1 MKMQWQDVCSVADLH
16 ENSGVCA
23 VVNYLQVAIF
33 YLPNDEQGVYAINNY
48 DPIGKAN
55 VLSRGI
61 VGDING
67 EPVVASPLY
76 KQHFNLYTGVCVE
89 DTSVVPVPVYA
100 CRIHNDRVEVDTRSV
115 APLWQFIENSSSNNM
130 RQHGVTT

>member
-1 MKMQWQDVCSVADLH
+1 MQWQDVCSVSDLQ

-23 VVNYLQVAIF
+23 LVNYLQVAIF
-33 YLPNDEQGVYAINNY
+33 YLPSDEQGVYAINNY

-67 EPVVASPLY
+67 QPVVASPLY
-76 KQHFNLYTGVCVE
+76 KQHFNLQTGVCLE
-89 DTSVVPVPVYA
+89 DISAVPVPVYA
-100 CRIHNDRVEVDTRSV
+100 CRIHKGRVQVDTRPV
-115 APLWQFIENSSSNNM
+115 APLLQLIGSGTSMN
-130 RQHGVTT
+130 RQQNGITA

>member
-1 MKMQWQDVCSVADLH
+1 MQWQDVCSVSDLQ

-23 VVNYLQVAIF
+23 LVNYLQVAIF
-33 YLPNDEQGVYAINNY
+33 YLPDDSQGIYAINNY

-67 EPVVASPLY
+67 EPVVSSPLY
-76 KQHFNLYTGVCVE
+76 KQHFDLHTGVCLE
-89 DTSVVPVPVYA
+89 DESVVPVPVYA
-100 CRIHNDRVEVDTRSV
+100 CRIHNGRVEVDTRSI
-115 APLWQFIENSSSNNM
+115 ALLLHTIETSSNAPK
-130 RQHGVTT
+130 HEVTS

>member
-1 MKMQWQDVCSVADLH
+1 MQWQDVCSVSDLQ

-23 VVNYLQVAIF
+23 LVNYLQVAIF
-33 YLPNDEQGVYAINNY
+33 YLPNDEHGVYAINNY

-67 EPVVASPLY
+67 ELVVASPLY
-76 KQHFNLYTGVCVE
+76 KQHFNLHTGICLE
-89 DTSVVPVPVYA
+89 DKFVVPVPVYA
-100 CRIHNDRVEVDTRSV
+100 CRLHEGRVEIDTRLV
-115 APLWQFIENSSSNNM
+115 APLRHLIENSTNA
-130 RQHGVTT
+130 QQAGVSA

>member
-1 MKMQWQDVCSVADLH
+1 MQWTDVCSVSDLQ

-23 VVNYLQVAIF
+23 LVNGVQVAIF
-33 YLPNDEQGVYAINNY
+33 YLPTDEQSIYAIGNY

-67 EPVVASPLY
+67 HKVVASPLY
-76 KQHFNLYTGVCVE
+76 KQHFDLQTGACLE
-89 DTSVVPVPVYA
+89 DDTVTVPVYA
-100 CRIHNDRVEVDTRSV
+100 CQIEDDKVQVDTRLI
-115 APLWQFIENSSSNNM
+115 APLRQLIEDSTNT
-130 RQHGVTT
+130 QQEGVSA

>member
-1 MKMQWQDVCSVADLH
+1 MEMQWTDVCSVSDLQ

-23 VVNYLQVAIF
+23 LVDNLQVAIF
-33 YLPNDEQGVYAINNY
+33 YLPDDEQGVYAINNY

-67 EPVVASPLY
+67 QPVVASPLY
-76 KQHFNLYTGVCVE
+76 KQHFLLQTGVCVE
-89 DTSVVPVPVYA
+89 NISTVPVPVYA
-100 CRIHNDRVEVDTRSV
+100 CRIHDGRVEVDTRSV
-115 APLWQFIENSSSNNM
+115 APLRQLIENSTNA
-130 RQHGVTT
+130 QQDGVTA